1 MTQLLQA
8 RGWYGVFLHA
18 EPMQP
23 KPDGENGAK
32 ECARLHVQ
40 LRPLIG
46 WTSVEGGF
54 SGLYYNEMYGKL
66 STATKIT
73 IDAPGFHVGD
83 ICQSEDTTIRALLI
97 KNVLDQGHR
106 RYVQYL
112 HEFEVELTEEAI
124 SLLVMKKIPLPG
136 PYRIDEE

>member
-8 RGWYGVFLHA
+8 RGWYGVFVHA

-23 KPDGENGAK
+23 GPDGEDGAR
-32 ECARLHVQ
+32 ERVRLHVQ

-66 STATKIT
+66 STATKVT
-73 IDAPGFHVGD
+73 ADAPGFHLGD
-83 ICQSEDTTIRALLI
+83 VCQAEAPVIRALLI
-97 KNVLDQGHR
+97 GNVLHAGQER
-106 RYVQYL
+106 FAQYSQMY
-112 HEFEVELTEEAI
+112 EIELTAEAKTLFEE
-124 SLLVMKKIPLPG
+124 KRIPLPPTTG
-136 PYRIDEE
+136 EE